1 MRRKQAMP
9 DEAAAKE
16 KSGNGQGLRKRPG
29 CYAPTDYG
37 SGIHYRRLGN
47 RPTRGRADDGKF
59 RSTIKLRA
67 GRCRC
72 DPIRAGPDGMV
83 PWSPKTGQVGKR
95 QSSLGTA
102 VWPEVRLVEYTEE
115 AHCGVQGEG
124 RAGGDPGGWHGCRIV
139 EPVWCACQPDSRL
152 EEDAVGGHSI
162 VVCAGQGCGW
172 AWRGE
177 RGAVG
182 SAV

>member
-1 MRRKQAMP
+1 MSIIELIRYHRHSENHGP
-9 DEAAAKE
+9 V
-16 KSGNGQGLRKRPG
+16 
-29 CYAPTDYG
+29 
-37 SGIHYRRLGN
+37 
-47 RPTRGRADDGKF
+47 TRHVR
-59 RSTIKLRA
+59 
-67 GRCRC
+67 
-72 DPIRAGPDGMV
+72 
-83 PWSPKTGQVGKR
+83 WSPKTGQVGKR
-95 QSSLGTA
+95 ESSLGTA

-162 VVCAGQGCGW
+162 AVCAGQGCGW

>member
-1 MRRKQAMP
+1 MTLANSVLSSWA
-9 DEAAAKE
+9 E
-16 KSGNGQGLRKRPG
+16 LR
-29 CYAPTDYG
+29 
-37 SGIHYRRLGN
+37 
-47 RPTRGRADDGKF
+47 
-59 RSTIKLRA
+59 
-67 GRCRC
+67 
-72 DPIRAGPDGMV
+72 
-83 PWSPKTGQVGKR
+83 WSPKTGQVGKR
-95 QSSLGTA
+95 ESSLGTA

-139 EPVWCACQPDSRL
+139 EPVWCACQPDSHL
-152 EEDAVGGHSI
+152 EEDAVGGHGI
-162 VVCAGQGCGW
+162 AVCAGQGCGW